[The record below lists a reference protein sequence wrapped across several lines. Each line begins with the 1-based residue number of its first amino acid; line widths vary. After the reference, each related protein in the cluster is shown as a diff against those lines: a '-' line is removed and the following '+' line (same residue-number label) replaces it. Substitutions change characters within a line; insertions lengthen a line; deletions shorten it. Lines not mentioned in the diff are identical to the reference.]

1 MRLFIFRVLPEALVA
16 SLYYP
21 ALMDGLA
28 RRSLSD
34 VNVSISIVCID
45 R

>member
-1 MRLFIFRVLPEALVA
+1 MRLFIFRVLPETLVT

-34 VNVSISIVCID
+34 VKAFPFPLYV
-45 R
+45 